1 MENFNK
7 FIDTNFEIENNGWTN
22 PLGLK
27 QLKDYLKALNNC
39 FDKEQNNFAE
49 IVYYVYQVNGLF
61 SDYNQIAFGRVY
73 TKKSKGY
80 TFDSI
85 MEGFGLDKTQV
96 CRLINTYD
104 KFIDNDSG
112 AIRLKKYIREFS
124 KSKIFEL
131 LQVDEEQ
138 LQKDI
143 SNSVLRS
150 DMSVKQIREYV
161 KNYKALQKQKN
172 KLFEESKEKIED
184 IVEEVIP
191 PAYDPKKH
199 YDFAYFEK
207 QSKAQLL
214 NIVWEL
220 QKEYERIIDS
230 KKNKKMVASKY
241 TGSLSDLFAD

>member
-1 MENFNK
+1 MENFKK
-7 FIDTNFEIENNGWTN
+7 FTDIDFEIKNNDLAN

-73 TKKSKGY
+73 TKKNQDY

-85 MEGFGLDKTQV
+85 MEGFGFDRTQV

-104 KFIDNDSG
+104 KFIDNGSG
-112 AIRLKKYIREFS
+112 SIRLKKYICEFS

-143 SNSVLRS
+143 SNSVIRP
-150 DMSVKQIREYV
+150 DMSVKKIREYV

-172 KLFEESKEKIED
+172 KLSEETKEDLED
-184 IVEEVIP
+184 IVEEEIP
-191 PAYDPKKH
+191 PAYDPTKH
-199 YDFAYFEK
+199 YDFAYFEC
-207 QSKAQLL
+207 QTKAQLL
-214 NIVWEL
+214 NIIWEL
-220 QKEYERIIDS
+220 QKEYERLIKR
-230 KKNKKMVASKY
+230 KKRNEVK
-241 TGSLSDLFAD
+241 